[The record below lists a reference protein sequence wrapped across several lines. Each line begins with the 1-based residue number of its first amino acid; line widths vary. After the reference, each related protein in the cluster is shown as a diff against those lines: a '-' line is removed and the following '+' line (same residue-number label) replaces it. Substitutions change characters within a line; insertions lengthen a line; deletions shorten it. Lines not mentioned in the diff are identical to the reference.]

1 MNLEKLLINSA
12 KEFNVDI
19 TEPMA
24 NQFMRYKDLILEWNN
39 NINLTAI
46 TDEKEIIIKHFI
58 DSISVVENL
67 GKSNDLSIIDVG
79 TGAGL
84 PGIPLKI
91 VKPNYKVT
99 LLDSLNKRIKF
110 LQAVIDD
117 LGLTNMEAI
126 HGRSEDYGQNIKLRE
141 NYDIAIS
148 RAVANMS
155 TLCEYTLPFVKVG
168 GSFIALKG
176 PSVEEEIQSASKAIE
191 ILGGKIKDINYINL
205 PSTDIKHSI
214 VTISKISHTPAK
226 YPRNPSKIK
235 TNPIIV

>member
-1 MNLEKLLINSA
+1 MNLEKLLISSA
-12 KEFNVDI
+12 NKFNVEI
-19 TEPMA
+19 TKPMVI
-24 NQFMRYKDLILEWNN
+24 QFMRYKELILQWNK

-46 TDEKEIIIKHFI
+46 TDEKEIILKHFI
-58 DSISVVENL
+58 DSITVVQKLQKN
-67 GKSNDLSIIDVG
+67 NNLSIIDIG

-84 PGIPLKI
+84 PGIPIKI

-110 LQAVIDD
+110 LETVIEE
-117 LGLTNMEAI
+117 LKLTNIEAI
-126 HGRSEDYGQNIKLRE
+126 HGRSEDYGKNINFRE

-155 TLCEYTLPFVKVG
+155 TLCEYTLPFVNVG

-176 PSVEEEIQSASKAIE
+176 ASVEKELEIASKAIN
-191 ILGGKIKDINYINL
+191 ILGGTIKDINYINI
-205 PSTDIKHSI
+205 PNTDIKHSI
-214 VTISKISHTPAK
+214 VTISKISHTPSK

-235 TNPIIV
+235 ISPIIV